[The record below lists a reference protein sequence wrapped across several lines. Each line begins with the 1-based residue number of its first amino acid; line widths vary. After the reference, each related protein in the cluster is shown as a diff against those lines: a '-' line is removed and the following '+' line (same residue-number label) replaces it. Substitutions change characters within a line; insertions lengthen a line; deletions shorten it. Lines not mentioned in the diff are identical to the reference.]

1 MRTTQSGLSRRD
13 FLLTTGKLSA
23 GILAV
28 GTLASCQ
35 RQAGVAIAADRRV
48 IGANER
54 INLAI
59 VGTRSRGWAL
69 ADEFMK
75 MPNVHIHSLCDVDG
89 NVLNKRIAEVEKDKG
104 HRPRGHKDIRTL
116 LEDKEIDAVVL
127 GTPNHWH
134 ALQTIWACQAG
145 KHVYVEKPCCHNV
158 WEGRK
163 MVEAARKYNVL
174 VQVGFQNRSMA
185 NVRSAM
191 AFLHKGGIGEVYMAR
206 GLCYKQREWIG
217 KVKDGVG
224 TGKDYEY
231 FMFNRRGENFTADYM
246 AKVDYDMW
254 TGPAALLPF
263 SYNRF
268 HYNWHWNWNYGGG
281 DIHNQG
287 PHQFDVARWGLN
299 KAEHPVEVSSSGG
312 LYGPPTDQNTPNFQ
326 TANIKYADG
335 KLLVFEVRGLPA
347 NREEGIDVGNLFYG
361 TKGWMSLNGTTW
373 KTYFGYKNEP
383 GPSSQGGGDI
393 ADPTN
398 VAGAGSGGHQ
408 ATFIAALRSGKRED
422 LTCEI
427 EQGYM
432 SSALPI
438 LANAAYRTGRVL
450 TFDGKSEKFV
460 GDRQANALI
469 KRQGR
474 GQFQIPDRV

>member
-1 MRTTQSGLSRRD
+1 
-13 FLLTTGKLSA
+13 
-23 GILAV
+23 
-28 GTLASCQ
+28 
-35 RQAGVAIAADRRV
+35 
-48 IGANER
+48 
-54 INLAI
+54 
-59 VGTRSRGWAL
+59 
-69 ADEFMK
+69 
-75 MPNVHIHSLCDVDG
+75 
-89 NVLNKRIAEVEKDKG
+89 
-104 HRPRGHKDIRTL
+104 
-116 LEDKEIDAVVL
+116 
-127 GTPNHWH
+127 
-134 ALQTIWACQAG
+134 
-145 KHVYVEKPCCHNV
+145 
-158 WEGRK
+158 
-163 MVEAARKYNVL
+163 
-174 VQVGFQNRSMA
+174 
-185 NVRSAM
+185 
-191 AFLHKGGIGEVYMAR
+191 
-206 GLCYKQREWIG
+206 
-217 KVKDGVG
+217 
-224 TGKDYEY
+224 
-231 FMFNRRGENFTADYM
+231 M